1 MTVSSTESSL
11 EQSLENKEDS
21 VKVSREA
28 WIVLALLTM
37 AMAIS
42 FADRYVLAMLIEP
55 IKAELGFSDSQIG
68 FITGIAF
75 SAFYAVFGLLI
86 ARVSDKYGVRKVII
100 GSLAV
105 WSVMTALCGAAQN
118 YFHML
123 IARFGVGAGEA
134 GVSPAAHATL
144 ARLFPPSRRSLPL
157 AVFSAGG
164 PAGIMFALLVSG
176 YLEAWAGWRWTF
188 VIMSVPG
195 LILAAVIMR
204 MQGLIPNSGPSVF
217 HKDSH
222 ENISV
227 VLGRLIKTPTFVSVN
242 CLISGLVFFAFGQAQ
257 WVPAYFERSFD
268 VSRSE
273 LGLTLSLTQGFGMIV
288 GVVIGGLFA
297 DWLRSMNRKWRAYFI
312 VSTLFAAAPIAV
324 CVFLAG
330 SVTMASLLIGI
341 ATFLV
346 ALPTGALWASVQ
358 DATTEDHRATGSAF
372 TMMVASL
379 IGLGLGP
386 FLIGV
391 LSDLLY
397 GAYGDASLRYALLYS
412 VSAAAVLMLAPL
424 TNLLLHAHR
433 KA

>member
-11 EQSLENKEDS
+11 EQSFKNSEDS
-21 VKVSREA
+21 AKVSREA
-28 WIVLALLTM
+28 WIVLALLTT

-100 GSLAV
+100 GSLVA

-123 IARFGVGAGEA
+123 ITRFGVGAGEA

-195 LILAAVIMR
+195 VILAAVIMR
-204 MQGLIPNSGPSVF
+204 MQELIPNRGASVSPA
-217 HKDSH
+217 DSH
-222 ENISV
+222 ENVSV
-227 VLGRLIKTPTFVSVN
+227 VMRRLFKTPTFISVN
-242 CLISGLVFFAFGQAQ
+242 FLVSGLVFFAFGQAQ
-257 WVPAYFERSFD
+257 WIPAYFERSFD

-273 LGLTLSLTQGFGMIV
+273 LGLALAFTQGFGMIV
-288 GVVIGGLFA
+288 GVVVGGLFA
-297 DWLRSMNRKWRAYFI
+297 DWLRALDHKWRAYFI
-312 VSTLFAAAPIAV
+312 VSTLFAAAPFAI
-324 CVFLAG
+324 CVFLVG
-330 SVTMASLLIGI
+330 SVATASILIGI
-341 ATFLV
+341 TTFMV

-379 IGLGLGP
+379 VGLGLGP

-397 GAYGDASLRYALLYS
+397 GTYGDDSLRYALLYS

-424 TNLLLHAHR
+424 TNLLLHAR
-433 KA
+433 RDA